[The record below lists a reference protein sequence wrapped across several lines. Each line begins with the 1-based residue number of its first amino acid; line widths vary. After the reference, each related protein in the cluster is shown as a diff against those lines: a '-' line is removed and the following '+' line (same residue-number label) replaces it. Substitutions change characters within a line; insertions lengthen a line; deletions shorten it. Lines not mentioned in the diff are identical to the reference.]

1 MKFAALLLHAGHRS
15 SRRLPIVSQAAKIS
29 RGDLLVARILVVDD
43 DNAIRRLLRVVLE
56 RRGHSVVEAANGAEG
71 LRCYR
76 AAPTDLVITDIQMP
90 VMDGLQMIKE
100 LRGAFPTAKIIAM
113 SGEKGRLAAAQP
125 FSHGTFEKP
134 LYMEEFLDVVQKFA
148 SAPGSSIYMLQPSAL
163 AVVHSVQEDE

>member
-1 MKFAALLLHAGHRS
+1 LLV
-15 SRRLPIVSQAAKIS
+15 VSQALKIS
-29 RGDLLVARILVVDD
+29 QGDILVARILVVDD
-43 DNAIRRLLRVVLE
+43 DNAVRLLLRAMLE

-90 VMDGLQMIKE
+90 VMDGLQMIKA
-100 LRGAFPTAKIIAM
+100 LRGDFPTAKIIAI
-113 SGEKGRLAAAQP
+113 SGEKSRLAAAQT
-125 FSHGTFEKP
+125 FSQGTFEKP
-134 LYMEEFLDVVQKFA
+134 LHIEAFLDAVQKFA